1 MKSISAPLLAWYQKN
16 KRDLPWRHTKD
27 PYKIWLCEI
36 IMQQTRVAQGLAYYN
51 RFVETFPTPA
61 DLAAATQDQVL
72 KLWQGLGYYS
82 RARNLHAAAQSMHGK
97 FPPTYAGVRALK
109 GVGDYTA
116 AAICSIAYNM
126 PYAVVDGNVYRVLA
140 RVFGIRTP
148 IDSTDGKKQFTALAQ
163 ALLDKKHP
171 GDYNQAIMDFGAM
184 VCTPQAPQCTVC
196 PLANRCVAR
205 KEDLQEKLPIKAQ
218 KTKVSTRYFHYIY
231 VEQGKFTWLHQRGPG
246 DVWQNLYEL
255 PLVETDGATLDGA
268 SALLKKWFGAAKVEI
283 YKPPYGPT
291 GHFPHKGDRK
301 DEAARLISPSSGL
314 RPPSPK
320 RKYFFTTPLPRF
332 AVLSPQ
338 GGQNKWHYARRTS
351 RGEGEMGSTRLAP
364 PGARGTPLK
373 HVLSHQVI
381 YAYIYKVKVPPA
393 RKVPD
398 GFIKI
403 PVEDLPKYAV
413 SRLVQKLL
421 EKVSRK

>member
-1 MKSISAPLLAWYQKN
+1 MKPISAPLLAWYQKN

-148 IDSTDGKKQFTALAQ
+148 IDSTDGKKQFTSLAQ
-163 ALLDKKHP
+163 ALLDKKNP

-184 VCTPQAPQCTVC
+184 VCTPQAPQCTAC
-196 PLANRCVAR
+196 PLANRCAAR
-205 KEDLQEKLPIKAQ
+205 KAGSPEKLPVKAQ
-218 KTKVSTRYFHYIY
+218 KTKISTRYFHYIY

-268 SALLKKWFGAAKVEI
+268 SALLKKWFGAAKVQAYI
-283 YKPPYGPT
+283 KPPYGPT
-291 GHFPHKGDRK
+291 GHFPHKGDRS
-301 DEAARLISPSSGL
+301 DEAVG
-314 RPPSPK
+314 K
-320 RKYFFTTPLPRF
+320 
-332 AVLSPQ
+332 
-338 GGQNKWHYARRTS
+338 G
-351 RGEGEMGSTRLAP
+351 
-364 PGARGTPLK
+364 PLK
-373 HVLSHQVI
+373 HVLSHQII
-381 YAYIYKVKVPPA
+381 YAYIYKVKIPPA
-393 RKVPD
+393 RKVPQ

>member
-1 MKSISAPLLAWYQKN
+1 MKPLPLLNWYQNN

-61 DLAAATQDQVL
+61 ALAAASQDQVL

-82 RARNLHAAAQSMHGK
+82 RARNLHAAAQSMRGT

-140 RVFGIRTP
+140 RVFGISTP
-148 IDSTDGKKQFTALAQ
+148 IDSTEGKKQFTALAEQ
-163 ALLDKKHP
+163 LLDKKHP
-171 GDYNQAIMDFGAM
+171 GDYNQAIMDFGAL
-184 VCTPQAPQCTVC
+184 VCTPQAPQCLVC
-196 PLANRCVAR
+196 PLAKMCHAHQ
-205 KEDLQEKLPIKAQ
+205 KGTQDKLPVKAQ

-231 VEQGKFTWLHQRGPG
+231 VEQGKFTWLHQRGAG
-246 DVWQNLYEL
+246 DVWQNLYEP
-255 PLVETDGATLDGA
+255 PLVETTGAILQ
-268 SALLKKWFGAAKVEI
+268 SPLLKKWFGTAKVE
-283 YKPPYGPT
+283 KV
-291 GHFPHKGDRK
+291 
-301 DEAARLISPSSGL
+301 SQSS
-314 RPPSPK
+314 
-320 RKYFFTTPLPRF
+320 
-332 AVLSPQ
+332 
-338 GGQNKWHYARRTS
+338 
-351 RGEGEMGSTRLAP
+351 
-364 PGARGTPLK
+364 LK
-373 HVLSHQVI
+373 HVLSHQII
-381 YAYIYKVKVPPA
+381 YAYIYKVKIPLTHNVPE
-393 RKVPD
+393 

-403 PVEDLPKYAV
+403 PAKDLPKYAV

-421 EKVSRK
+421 AEI

>member
-16 KRDLPWRHTKD
+16 KRDLPWRHTRD

-51 RFVETFPTPA
+51 RFVETFPTPRA
-61 DLAAATQDQVL
+61 LAAATQDQVL

-82 RARNLHAAAQSMHGK
+82 RARNLHEAAKSMHGT
-97 FPPTYAGVRALK
+97 FPQTYDGVRALK

-140 RVFGIRTP
+140 RVFGISTP
-148 IDSTDGKKQFTALAQ
+148 IDSTGGKKQFTVLAQ
-163 ALLDKKHP
+163 ELLDKKHP

-184 VCTPQAPQCTVC
+184 VCTPQAPACLTC
-196 PLANRCVAR
+196 PLSKICDAR
-205 KEDLQEKLPIKAQ
+205 KAGTQEKLPVKAQ

-255 PLVETDGATLDGA
+255 PLVETQDGKLNLKDPQ
-268 SALLKKWFGAAKVEI
+268 LKKWFGAACVM
-283 YKPPYGPT
+283 
-291 GHFPHKGDRK
+291 
-301 DEAARLISPSSGL
+301 AVSQ
-314 RPPSPK
+314 
-320 RKYFFTTPLPRF
+320 TP
-332 AVLSPQ
+332 V
-338 GGQNKWHYARRTS
+338 
-351 RGEGEMGSTRLAP
+351 
-364 PGARGTPLK
+364 K
-373 HVLSHQVI
+373 HVLSHRII
-381 YAYIYKVKVPPA
+381 YAYIYKVELPPA
-393 RKVPD
+393 RKVPG

-403 PVEDLPKYAV
+403 AVKDLPKYAV

-421 EKVSRK
+421 EQI